1 MFFFS
6 FMLQKSKYLVWK
18 RDLLLYN
25 LNKND
30 GYDVLQSSDLLPLA
44 MVMLFDFQDRK
55 FLWRKRSPEEGEER
69 PQEVRDLESSLQK

>member
-1 MFFFS
+1 
-6 FMLQKSKYLVWK
+6 MLQIKS
-18 RDLLLYN
+18 LLLYN